1 VQCEFVEGMLR
12 HLATLASATYDR
24 HMPAPGA
31 IVVTGAARGMG
42 HTAAHRL
49 HTPDA
54 PMVLVDL
61 NEEGVRTV
69 AGALG
74 DNVHVVACDV
84 SDPDAVGALAQ
95 RVADLGGL
103 RSLAH
108 AAGISPTMADWRR
121 IIEVDLVGT
130 ALMLRALEP
139 LTAPGSAAVCW
150 ASIAGHGVAPDPEL
164 DAALDDPL
172 APDLLDRIDRI
183 AGARLADAGQ
193 GYGYAKRGVMRLVAR
208 EAPAWGMRG
217 ARVCSI
223 SPGIIDTPQ
232 GRQEFDQQPAMA
244 TMIEMTPIKRWG
256 QPEEICSV
264 VAFMLSDDASYM
276 TGCDVVVDGGV
287 SSQMQEI
294 MRNEAARVSA
304 VGASGT

>member
-1 VQCEFVEGMLR
+1 M
-12 HLATLASATYDR
+12 S
-24 HMPAPGA
+24 APGA

-42 HTAAHRL
+42 LAAAHRL
-49 HTPDA
+49 YTPDA

-61 NEEGVRTV
+61 NADGIRAV
-69 AGALG
+69 AHDLGA
-74 DNVHVVACDV
+74 NVHAVACDV

-95 RVADLGGL
+95 RVGDLGGL

-121 IIEVDLVGT
+121 IIAVDLVGT
-130 ALMLRALEP
+130 ALLVQAMEP
-139 LTAPGSAAVCW
+139 LTSPASAAVCW
-150 ASIAGHGVAPDPEL
+150 ASIAGHGVQPDPEL

-172 APDLLDRIDRI
+172 SPDLFERLEAI
-183 AGARLADAGQ
+183 AGDGLAAAGQ

-217 ARVCSI
+217 ARICSI

-232 GRQEFDQQPAMA
+232 GRQEFEEQPAMA
-244 TMIEMTPIKRWG
+244 IMIDLTPIKRWG
-256 QPEEICSV
+256 QPEEVVNV
-264 VAFMLSDDASYM
+264 VAFLLSEEASYM

-287 SSQMQEI
+287 SSR
-294 MRNEAARVSA
+294 MRDLMAAEAARVTRE
-304 VGASGT
+304 GP